1 MNVQNAAWQH
11 RSDLVDL
18 DTYVHSMN
26 QRPIPA
32 NVSHK
37 RGLTGWQ
44 MYGILLLALWA
55 IYIFR

>member
-18 DTYVHSMN
+18 DTYVHLN

>member
-1 MNVQNAAWQH
+1 MTLRDAAWQH
-11 RSDLVDL
+11 RNDLVDL